1 VRSNIPAGQKEAI
14 LKKVLNRGTKSIS
27 QIAREEGVDRKT
39 ISSWAQEHAKPNG
52 MNTLKGTDAKN
63 ELVNI
68 QKKLV
73 YVKEYFSLPE
83 DKRGEYL
90 RTQGLKLSQIENW
103 IQNPRSFLGTEA
115 IPKKEAQEL
124 KQRLKE
130 KEKECLHNEK
140 ALAKA
145 AALLILKKKM
155 NFLIEDEAE

>member
-1 VRSNIPAGQKEAI
+1 M
-14 LKKVLNRGTKSIS
+14 
-27 QIAREEGVDRKT
+27 
-39 ISSWAQEHAKPNG
+39 QEHARSND
-52 MNTLKGTDAKN
+52 MNTLKGTDDKN

-73 YVKEYFSLPE
+73 YVKEYFSLSE
-83 DKRGEYL
+83 EKRGEYL
-90 RTQGLKLSQIENW
+90 RSKGLKSNQIENW

-124 KQRLKE
+124 KGRLKE

-145 AALLILKKKM
+145 AALLILKRKM
-155 NFLIEDEAE
+155 NFLIKDKAE